1 MRVRH
6 ITVSIARPCEDVYEF
21 LAEPANFERWASGLG
36 NGLRRIG
43 GKLWRAEGPDGGVTV
58 RFSDRNAYGVLDHE
72 VETPTG
78 ERILNP
84 MRVVPNG
91 SGSEVVFTVNLRGRC
106 ELGEPGSSGT
116 QATARVKYPGMRRD
130 GG

>member
-6 ITVSIARPCEDVYEF
+6 ITVSIARPCGDVYEF

-36 NGLRRIG
+36 NGLRRVG
-43 GKLWRAEGPDGGVTV
+43 GKVWRAEGPDAGVTV

-91 SGSEVVFTVNLRGRC
+91 SGSEVVFTVFQR
-106 ELGEPGSSGT
+106 PGVSDETFEADANWVSRDL
-116 QATARVKYPGMRRD
+116 QALKQLLE
-130 GG
+130 

>member
-6 ITVSIARPCEDVYEF
+6 ITVSIARPCGDVYEF
-21 LAEPANFERWASGLG
+21 LREPANFERWASGLG
-36 NGLRRIG
+36 NGLRRVG
-43 GKLWRAEGPDGGVTV
+43 GKVWRAEGPDGGVTV

-91 SGSEVVFTVNLRGRC
+91 SGSEVVFTVFQR
-106 ELGEPGSSGT
+106 PGVSDETFEADANWVSRDL
-116 QATARVKYPGMRRD
+116 QALKQLLE
-130 GG
+130 

>member
-36 NGLRRIG
+36 NGLRLVG
-43 GKLWRAEGPDGGVTV
+43 DKVWRAEGPDGAVTV

-84 MRVVPNG
+84 TRVIPNG
-91 SGSEVVFTVNLRGRC
+91 SGSEVVFTVFQRPGVSDETFEADANWVGRD
-106 ELGEPGSSGT
+106 L
-116 QATARVKYPGMRRD
+116 QALKQLLE
-130 GG
+130 

>member
-91 SGSEVVFTVNLRGRC
+91 SGSEVVFTVFQR
-106 ELGEPGSSGT
+106 PGVSDETFEADASWVSRDL
-116 QATARVKYPGMRRD
+116 QALKQLLE
-130 GG
+130 

>member
-6 ITVSIARPCEDVYEF
+6 ITVSIARPWEDVYEF

-91 SGSEVVFTVNLRGRC
+91 SGSEVVFTVFQR
-106 ELGEPGSSGT
+106 PGVSDETFEADANWVSRDL
-116 QATARVKYPGMRRD
+116 QALKQLLE
-130 GG
+130 

>member
-6 ITVSIARPCEDVYEF
+6 ITVSISRPCGDVYEF

-36 NGLRRIG
+36 NGLRRVG
-43 GKLWRAEGPDGGVTV
+43 GKVWRAEGPDGGVTV

-91 SGSEVVFTVNLRGRC
+91 SGSEVVFTVFQR
-106 ELGEPGSSGT
+106 PGVSDETFEADASWVSRDL
-116 QATARVKYPGMRRD
+116 QALKQLLE
-130 GG
+130 

>member
-6 ITVSIARPCEDVYEF
+6 ITVSIARPCEDVYEV

-36 NGLRRIG
+36 NGLRSIG

-91 SGSEVVFTVNLRGRC
+91 SGSEVVFTVFQR
-106 ELGEPGSSGT
+106 PGVSDETFEADANWVSRDL
-116 QATARVKYPGMRRD
+116 QALKQLLE
-130 GG
+130 

>member
-6 ITVSIARPCEDVYEF
+6 ITVSISRPCADVYEF

-36 NGLRRIG
+36 NGLRRVG
-43 GKLWRAEGPDGGVTV
+43 GKVWRAEGPDGGVTV

-91 SGSEVVFTVNLRGRC
+91 SGSEVVFTVFQR
-106 ELGEPGSSGT
+106 PGVSDETFEADANWVSRDL
-116 QATARVKYPGMRRD
+116 QALKQLLE
-130 GG
+130 

>member
-6 ITVSIARPCEDVYEF
+6 ITVSISRPCENVYEF

-36 NGLRRIG
+36 NGLRRVG
-43 GKLWRAEGPDGGVTV
+43 GKVWRAEGPDGGVTV

-91 SGSEVVFTVNLRGRC
+91 SGSEVVFTVFQR
-106 ELGEPGSSGT
+106 PGVSDETFEADANWVSRDL
-116 QATARVKYPGMRRD
+116 QALKQLLE
-130 GG
+130 